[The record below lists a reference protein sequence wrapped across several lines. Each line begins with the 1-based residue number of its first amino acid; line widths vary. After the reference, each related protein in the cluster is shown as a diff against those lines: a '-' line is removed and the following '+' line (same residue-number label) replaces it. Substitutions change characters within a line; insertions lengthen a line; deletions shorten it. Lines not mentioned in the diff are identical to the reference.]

1 MRNLVHK
8 RQIITLEFFSLRF
21 WKFHLLHLFL
31 FQIFLEI
38 DTIILNSSNPVSF
51 MIVTDQHTY
60 ILLLYFLSNVCNII
74 SVISNILLVLY
85 YIINIIMNALQRNQ
99 TEITE
104 FILLG
109 FGEIHHLQIFLF
121 LVFLVIFISTMVANF
136 LTVIVIVLAQSLHTP
151 MYFFL
156 GNLACLEMIYSSA
169 ILPRMIAA
177 LMTGDNTISVKGC
190 MTQFYF
196 GSFLVCTECYLLS
209 VMSYDRFLAVCKP
222 LHYST
227 LMNSKVCIQLA
238 AGSWLNSILAITLY
252 LGLILQLQFCG
263 QNEIDH
269 FFCEALPLL
278 KLSCSDTFLVKL
290 VTFIVVLI
298 ITFPPFVSTLISYI
312 YIIVAILKI
321 PSTTGRQ
328 KAFSTCSSH
337 LIVVSIFYGAIVIVY
352 LVPKTEEVRDFNKI
366 FSLLYTVLPPLLNPL
381 IYSLRNK
388 DVKDALRK
396 VSGKLLDRQCVNQ

>member
-1 MRNLVHK
+1 
-8 RQIITLEFFSLRF
+8 
-21 WKFHLLHLFL
+21 
-31 FQIFLEI
+31 
-38 DTIILNSSNPVSF
+38 
-51 MIVTDQHTY
+51 
-60 ILLLYFLSNVCNII
+60 
-74 SVISNILLVLY
+74 
-85 YIINIIMNALQRNQ
+85 MNALQRNQ

-109 FGEIHHLQIFLF
+109 FGELHHLQIFLF
-121 LVFLVIFISTMVANF
+121 IVFLVIFTSTMVANF
-136 LTVIVIVLAQSLHTP
+136 LTVIIIVLDQSLHTP

-222 LHYST
+222 LHYAT
-227 LMNSKVCIQLA
+227 LMNSKICIRLA
-238 AGSWLNSILAITLY
+238 GGSWLNSILAITLY
-252 LGLILQLQFCG
+252 LGLFLQLQFCG

-290 VTFIVVLI
+290 VTFTVVFI

-352 LVPKTEEVRDFNKI
+352 LIPKTEEVRDFNKI

-388 DVKDALRK
+388 DVKNALRK
-396 VSGKLLDRQCVNQ
+396 VSRKLLDGQCVN

>member
-1 MRNLVHK
+1 
-8 RQIITLEFFSLRF
+8 
-21 WKFHLLHLFL
+21 
-31 FQIFLEI
+31 
-38 DTIILNSSNPVSF
+38 
-51 MIVTDQHTY
+51 
-60 ILLLYFLSNVCNII
+60 
-74 SVISNILLVLY
+74 
-85 YIINIIMNALQRNQ
+85 MNALQKNQ

-109 FGEIHHLQIFLF
+109 FGELHHLQIFLF
-121 LVFLVIFISTMVANF
+121 LVFFTIFILTMVANF
-136 LTVIVIVLAQSLHTP
+136 LTILLIVIDQCLHIP

-156 GNLACLEMIYSSA
+156 GNLACLEMIYSST
-169 ILPRMIAA
+169 ILPRMLAA
-177 LMTGDNTISVKGC
+177 LMTGDKTISVKGC
-190 MTQFYF
+190 ITQFYF

-222 LHYST
+222 LHYAT
-227 LMNSKVCIQLA
+227 LMNNKVCIQLA
-238 AGSWLNSILAITLY
+238 AGSWLNSIVVISLY
-252 LGLILQLQFCG
+252 LGLILQLRFCG

-278 KLSCSDTFLVKL
+278 KLSCSDIFLVKL
-290 VTFIVVLI
+290 VTFTVVFI
-298 ITFPPFVSTLISYI
+298 ITFPPFISTLISYI

-321 PSTTGRQ
+321 LSTTGRQ

-352 LVPKTEEVRDFNKI
+352 LIPKTEAVRDFNKI

-381 IYSLRNK
+381 IYSLRNR

-396 VSGKLLDRQCVNQ
+396 LAGKMLEGQCVN

>member
-1 MRNLVHK
+1 M
-8 RQIITLEFFSLRF
+8 
-21 WKFHLLHLFL
+21 W
-31 FQIFLEI
+31 
-38 DTIILNSSNPVSF
+38 
-51 MIVTDQHTY
+51 
-60 ILLLYFLSNVCNII
+60 
-74 SVISNILLVLY
+74 
-85 YIINIIMNALQRNQ
+85 RNQ

-109 FGEIHHLQIFLF
+109 FGELHHLQIFLF
-121 LVFLVIFISTMVANF
+121 LFFLVIYIMTMAANIITI
-136 LTVIVIVLAQSLHTP
+136 LLIMNERHLHTP

-156 GNLACLEMIYSSA
+156 GNLSCLEIFYSST
-169 ILPRMIAA
+169 ILPRILAS
-177 LMTGDNTISVKGC
+177 LLTGDKKISVSGC
-190 MTQFYF
+190 ITQLYF
-196 GSFLVCTECYLLS
+196 FAFLIKCYLLS

-222 LHYST
+222 LHYAT
-227 LMNSKVCIQLA
+227 VMNSKVCIQLA
-238 AGSWLNSILAITLY
+238 AGSWLNSILAISLY

-290 VTFIVVLI
+290 VTFTVVFI

-337 LIVVSIFYGAIVIVY
+337 LIVVCTFYGAIVIVY
-352 LVPKTEEVRDFNKI
+352 LIPKTEEVRDFNKI

-388 DVKDALRK
+388 DVKGALRK
-396 VSGKLLDRQCVNQ
+396 IAGKLLD

>member
-1 MRNLVHK
+1 
-8 RQIITLEFFSLRF
+8 
-21 WKFHLLHLFL
+21 
-31 FQIFLEI
+31 
-38 DTIILNSSNPVSF
+38 
-51 MIVTDQHTY
+51 
-60 ILLLYFLSNVCNII
+60 
-74 SVISNILLVLY
+74 
-85 YIINIIMNALQRNQ
+85 MNALQRNQ
-99 TEITE
+99 TEITD

-109 FGEIHHLQIFLF
+109 FGELHHLQIFLF
-121 LVFLVIFISTMVANF
+121 FVFLVIFISTMMANL
-136 LTVIVIVLAQSLHTP
+136 LTVIVIVIDQSLHTP

-169 ILPRMIAA
+169 ILPRMIVA

-222 LHYST
+222 LHYAT

-238 AGSWLNSILAITLY
+238 AGSWLNSILAISLY

-278 KLSCSDTFLVKL
+278 KLSCSDMFLVKF
-290 VTFIVVLI
+290 VTFTVVFI

-337 LIVVSIFYGAIVIVY
+337 LIVVSIFYGAIVVVY
-352 LVPKTEEVRDFNKI
+352 LIPKTEEVKDFNKI

-388 DVKDALRK
+388 DVKAALRK
-396 VSGKLLDRQCVNQ
+396 VGGKLLDVQCVNQ

>member
-1 MRNLVHK
+1 MK
-8 RQIITLEFFSLRF
+8 
-21 WKFHLLHLFL
+21 
-31 FQIFLEI
+31 
-38 DTIILNSSNPVSF
+38 
-51 MIVTDQHTY
+51 
-60 ILLLYFLSNVCNII
+60 
-74 SVISNILLVLY
+74 
-85 YIINIIMNALQRNQ
+85 ALQRNQ

-109 FGEIHHLQIFLF
+109 FGDLHHLQIFLF
-121 LVFLVIFISTMVANF
+121 LIFLVIFISTMVANF
-136 LTVIVIVLAQSLHTP
+136 LTLLVIVIDQCLHTP

-156 GNLACLEMIYSSA
+156 GNLACLEMIYSST

-190 MTQFYF
+190 ITQFYF

-209 VMSYDRFLAVCKP
+209 IMSYDRFLAVCKP
-222 LHYST
+222 LHYAT
-227 LMNSKVCIQLA
+227 VMNSKVCIQLA
-238 AGSWLNSILAITLY
+238 TGSWLNSILAISLY

-290 VTFIVVLI
+290 VTFIVVFI

-321 PSTTGRQ
+321 PSITGRQ

-337 LIVVSIFYGAIVIVY
+337 LIVVSTFYGAIVIVY
-352 LVPKTEEVRDFNKI
+352 LIPKTDEVRDFNKI

-388 DVKDALRK
+388 DVKCALRK
-396 VSGKLLDRQCVNQ
+396 AAGKLLDGQYIN

>member
-1 MRNLVHK
+1 
-8 RQIITLEFFSLRF
+8 
-21 WKFHLLHLFL
+21 
-31 FQIFLEI
+31 
-38 DTIILNSSNPVSF
+38 
-51 MIVTDQHTY
+51 
-60 ILLLYFLSNVCNII
+60 
-74 SVISNILLVLY
+74 
-85 YIINIIMNALQRNQ
+85 MNALQRNQ

-109 FGEIHHLQIFLF
+109 FGELYHLQIFLF
-121 LVFLVIFISTMVANF
+121 IVFLVIFISTMGANF
-136 LTVIVIVLAQSLHTP
+136 LTVIVIVLDQSLHTP

-169 ILPRMIAA
+169 ILPRMITA
-177 LMTGDNTISVKGC
+177 LITGDNTISVKGC

-222 LHYST
+222 LHYAT

-290 VTFIVVLI
+290 VTFTVVFI

-312 YIIVAILKI
+312 YIIAAILKI

-352 LVPKTEEVRDFNKI
+352 LIPKTEEVRDFNKI

-396 VSGKLLDRQCVNQ
+396 VSRKLLDGQYVNQ